1 LDGVPPVLV
10 TQKRKNALYDRNSWL
25 KVWSK
30 LEIKN
35 QNVMLFPFMFN
46 YLSFKTNSAE
56 VHEDEWAI
64 SGQTGLPLQTKFSE
78 KPSIR

>member
-1 LDGVPPVLV
+1 MVRLIF
-10 TQKRKNALYDRNSWL
+10 SWPTTI
-25 KVWSK
+25 SR

-35 QNVMLFPFMFN
+35 QNVMLFPFMFY

-78 KPSIR
+78 KPSVR